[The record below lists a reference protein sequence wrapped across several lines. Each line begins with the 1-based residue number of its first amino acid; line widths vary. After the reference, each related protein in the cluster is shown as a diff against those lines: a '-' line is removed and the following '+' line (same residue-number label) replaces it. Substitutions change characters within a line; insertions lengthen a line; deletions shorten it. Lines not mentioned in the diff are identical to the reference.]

1 MAPIETQQT
10 LKKVQRFKEIA
21 RRKQLDPTFEAE

>member
-10 LKKVQRFKEIA
+10 LKKVRCFKEIA
-21 RRKQLDPTFEAE
+21 TRKQLDPNFEAE

>member
-10 LKKVQRFKEIA
+10 LKKVQCFKEIA
-21 RRKQLDPTFEAE
+21 KRKPLDPNFEAE

>member
-21 RRKQLDPTFEAE
+21 KRMLLDPTFEAE